1 MKPKTVAAGLLL
13 LLASVGPAAAIEQ
26 GLSIK
31 TWLDVYREGEP
42 SPQAWFRETYTFQ
55 ATPTPW
61 LFFDLVPIVE
71 RDSHGEILRDD
82 LYDDTDRGLTR
93 SASRF
98 RAASAGFRLG
108 ATTLVLGKQRLT
120 WGRTTFLNAT
130 DNLAPRD
137 WTDPLD
143 EVRLAPWAA
152 NLAWEK
158 DRWHVDAALV
168 PRYAPSRLPQLN
180 GRWFTLQPETV
191 ANPATPAGPPEL
203 RIDYRWGNATF
214 PSVTWDNLQGAARVG
229 YRGSRGEV
237 AAAYFRGVDDAPAI
251 AARPG
256 TPDLIAGTIPVFL
269 DRKFLR
275 LDVAGL
281 DGELLFGPW
290 IVRGEAGYFHYPD
303 HQIDGYLLTEAEA
316 EWSREGWQ
324 VTFAY
329 GDAIGGNVAAD
340 VPAALDQALVP
351 SAFLRVSKGDATEW
365 QVGLDA
371 AVGTKHGD
379 SLVRF
384 SGSYPFAGH
393 VRVGGEVD
401 LMGGEVGTFWGRW
414 RGNDRVRVFSEF
426 SF

>member
-1 MKPKTVAAGLLL
+1 MKVRKGDTVLVIAGKDKGAKGKVLQAYPERNRVL
-13 LLASVGPAAAIEQ
+13 VEGVNR
-26 GLSIK
+26 IK
-31 TWLDVYREGEP
+31 KH
-42 SPQAWFRETYTFQ
+42 
-55 ATPTPW
+55 TPITTNQRGSRSGGI
-61 LFFDLVPIVE
+61 VTQEAPIHVSNVMIV
-71 RDSHGEILRDD
+71 DSD
-82 LYDDTDRGLTR
+82 
-93 SASRF
+93 
-98 RAASAGFRLG
+98 
-108 ATTLVLGKQRLT
+108 GK
-120 WGRTTFLNAT
+120 
-130 DNLAPRD
+130 P
-137 WTDPLD
+137 
-143 EVRLAPWAA
+143 
-152 NLAWEK
+152 
-158 DRWHVDAALV
+158 
-168 PRYAPSRLPQLN
+168 
-180 GRWFTLQPETV
+180 
-191 ANPATPAGPPEL
+191 
-203 RIDYRWGNATF
+203 
-214 PSVTWDNLQGAARVG
+214 ARVG

-237 AAAYFRGVDDAPAI
+237 AASYFRGFDDAPAI